1 MNIITGYRGEA
12 HITAQ
17 MDRDINR
24 GIFGSDAYVVKLSGS
39 NLSATIVSAN
49 EIKIGSGM
57 ICAQG
62 CMAEIPYG
70 TTESL
75 TIANGSQ
82 GMQRRD
88 LIVVRYTRN
97 TSTGVED
104 MSLIVKT
111 GTPAA
116 SSPSTPAYTS
126 GSIANG
132 ATLVEFPLYR
142 VKIDGLTITA
152 LEKQIGTMESLESVK
167 AALEDIDDAFQMR
180 TLRYK
185 EYPFTISY
193 AAGAPGTRGA
203 RVTLTTDYKT
213 DIGYDDLII
222 IGMVVRD
229 FTATNTMN
237 IVPTVNGTTI
247 YVSAY
252 RASEAAAADVT
263 GTLYVTCRHDY
274 Y

>member
-24 GIFGSDAYVVKLSGS
+24 GIFGSDAYVVNLSGS

-49 EIKIGSGM
+49 EIRIGSGM
-57 ICAQG
+57 IVAQG

-75 TIANGSQ
+75 TIQNGSQ

-88 LIVVRYTRN
+88 LIVVRYTRD

-126 GSIANG
+126 GTIANG

-142 VKIDGLTITA
+142 VKIDGLTITE
-152 LEKQIGTMESLESVK
+152 LEKQITTMESLESVK
-167 AALEDIDDAFQMR
+167 EALADIAEAFQR
-180 TLRYK
+180 RALLQK
-185 EYPFTISY
+185 DYPFTINY
-193 AAGAPGTRGA
+193 AEGTPGTRGV
-203 RVTLTTDYKT
+203 RLTISANFKN
-213 DIGYDDLII
+213 DIQYNDA
-222 IGMVVRD
+222 VVVGLAIVN
-229 FTATNTMN
+229 FQATGTMMLS
-237 IVPTVNGTTI
+237 PTVDNNAV
-247 YVSAY
+247 YLSAY
-252 RASEAAAADVT
+252 RASGNAATNVT
-263 GTLYVTCRHDY
+263 GTLRLTCRHDD
-274 Y
+274 

>member
-1 MNIITGYRGEA
+1 MNIITGYKGEA

-24 GIFGSDAYVVKLSGS
+24 GIFGSDAYIVNLTGS

-49 EIKIGSGM
+49 EIRIGSGM
-57 ICAQG
+57 IVAQG

-88 LIVVRYTRN
+88 LIVARYTRN

-126 GSIANG
+126 GTIANG

-142 VKIDGLTITA
+142 VKIDGLTITDV
-152 LEKQIGTMESLESVK
+152 EKQIATMESLESVRGH
-167 AALEDIDDAFQMR
+167 LENINDAFAQRMLLQR
-180 TLRYK
+180 

-193 AAGAPGTRGA
+193 AAGTPGTRGT
-203 RVTLTTDYKT
+203 RVTLTTNYKT

-222 IGMVVRD
+222 IGMVVKD
-229 FTATNTMN
+229 FTATNSMN

-252 RASEAAAADVT
+252 RAGEAAAADVT
-263 GTLYVTCRHDY
+263 GTLLVTCRHDY
-274 Y
+274 

>member
-24 GIFGSDAYVVKLSGS
+24 GIFGNDAHVV
-39 NLSATIVSAN
+39 NLTGTGHLAATIVSAN
-49 EIKIGSGM
+49 EIRIGAGLLV
-57 ICAQG
+57 AQG
-62 CMAEIPYG
+62 CMAEIPHG

-75 TIANGSQ
+75 TIENGSQ

-88 LIVVRYTRN
+88 LIVARYTRD

-104 MSLIVKT
+104 MSLVVKK

-116 SSPSTPAYTS
+116 SNPGTPAYQS

-132 ATLVEFPLYR
+132 ATRVEFPLYR
-142 VKIDGLTITA
+142 VKIDGLTITE
-152 LEKQIGTMESLESVK
+152 LEKQITTMESLESVK
-167 AALEDIDDAFQMR
+167 AALADIAEAFQRR

-193 AAGAPGTRGA
+193 AEGTPGTRGA
-203 RVTLTTDYKT
+203 RVTLTTDYKA

-222 IGMVVRD
+222 IGMVIKN

-237 IVPTVNGTTI
+237 IVPTVTDTLI

-252 RASEAAAADVT
+252 RATAAAASNVT
-263 GTLYVTCRHDY
+263 GTLLVTCRHDD
-274 Y
+274 

>member
-17 MDRDINR
+17 MDRNINR
-24 GIFGSDAYVVKLSGS
+24 GIFGSDAYVVNLSGS
-39 NLSATIVSAN
+39 HLSATIVSAN
-49 EIKIGSGM
+49 EIRIGSGM
-57 ICAQG
+57 IVAQG

-116 SSPSTPAYTS
+116 SNPSTPAYTS
-126 GSIANG
+126 
-132 ATLVEFPLYR
+132 
-142 VKIDGLTITA
+142 
-152 LEKQIGTMESLESVK
+152 
-167 AALEDIDDAFQMR
+167 
-180 TLRYK
+180 
-185 EYPFTISY
+185 
-193 AAGAPGTRGA
+193 
-203 RVTLTTDYKT
+203 
-213 DIGYDDLII
+213 
-222 IGMVVRD
+222 
-229 FTATNTMN
+229 
-237 IVPTVNGTTI
+237 
-247 YVSAY
+247 
-252 RASEAAAADVT
+252 
-263 GTLYVTCRHDY
+263 
-274 Y
+274 

>member
-24 GIFGSDAYVVKLSGS
+24 GIFGNDAHVV
-39 NLSATIVSAN
+39 NLTGTGHLAATIVSAN
-49 EIKIGSGM
+49 EIRIGAGLLV
-57 ICAQG
+57 AQG
-62 CMAEIPYG
+62 CMAEIPHG

-75 TIANGSQ
+75 TIANGAQ

-88 LIVVRYTRN
+88 LIVARYTRN

-116 SSPSTPAYTS
+116 SNPSTPAYTS

-142 VKIDGLTITA
+142 VKIDGLTITE
-152 LEKQIGTMESLESVK
+152 LEKQVTTIESFESVK
-167 AALEDIDDAFQMR
+167 EALEDIDEAFQR
-180 TLRYK
+180 RSLRYK
-185 EYPFTISY
+185 EYSFTIDY
-193 AAGAPGTRGA
+193 EAGTPGTRGT
-203 RVTLTTDYKT
+203 RVTLTSNYKT

-222 IGMVVRD
+222 IGMVVKD
-229 FTATNTMN
+229 FTATSAMN
-237 IVPTVNGTTI
+237 LVPTVNGTTI

-252 RASEAAAADVT
+252 RATAAAASNVT
-263 GTLYVTCRHDY
+263 GTLLVTCRHDD
-274 Y
+274 

>member
-49 EIKIGSGM
+49 EIRIGSGM

-75 TIANGSQ
+75 TIENGSQ

-88 LIVVRYTRN
+88 LIVARYKRN

-104 MSLIVKT
+104 MSLVVKT

-116 SSPSTPAYTS
+116 SNPSTPAYTS
-126 GSIANG
+126 GSIASG

-142 VKIDGLTITA
+142 VKIDGLTITEVEGLIKSA
-152 LEKQIGTMESLESVK
+152 QNTDETMTAIASIMS
-167 AALEDIDDAFQMR
+167 
-180 TLRYK
+180 
-185 EYPFTISY
+185 
-193 AAGAPGTRGA
+193 
-203 RVTLTTDYKT
+203 TLTGKANTYEWTTD
-213 DIGYDDLII
+213 DEL
-222 IGMVVRD
+222 V
-229 FTATNTMN
+229 
-237 IVPTVNGTTI
+237 
-247 YVSAY
+247 
-252 RASEAAAADVT
+252 AAIPRIRT
-263 GTLYVTCRHDY
+263 REPFLYVGTGRFSQDVLMTDAAHNCFGIGWKPASNTVFLLSVCYARLY
-274 Y
+274 YSIQRTDGTGESYSPVKLNTNV

>member
-12 HITAQ
+12 HITSQ

-49 EIKIGSGM
+49 EIRIGSGM

-75 TIANGSQ
+75 TIENGSQ

-88 LIVVRYTRN
+88 LIVARYTRD

-104 MSLIVKT
+104 MSLVVKT

-116 SSPSTPAYTS
+116 SNPGTPAYQS

-132 ATLVEFPLYR
+132 ATRVEFPLYR
-142 VKIDGLTITA
+142 VKIDGLTITE
-152 LEKQIGTMESLESVK
+152 LEKQIATMESLESVK
-167 AALEDIDDAFQMR
+167 AALADIAEAFQR
-180 TLRYK
+180 RALRYK

-193 AAGAPGTRGA
+193 TAGTPGTRGA
-203 RVTLTTDYKT
+203 RVTLTTDYKA

-222 IGMVVRD
+222 IGMVVKN
-229 FTATNTMN
+229 FTATSSMSIT
-237 IVPTVNGTTI
+237 PTFNGNAI
-247 YVSAY
+247 FVSAY
-252 RASEAAAADVT
+252 RASEAAADNVN
-263 GTLYVTCRHDY
+263 GTLLVTCRHDD
-274 Y
+274 

>member
-24 GIFGSDAYVVKLSGS
+24 GIFGSDAYVVNLTGS
-39 NLSATIVSAN
+39 HLSATIVSAN
-49 EIKIGSGM
+49 EIRIGSGM
-57 ICAQG
+57 IVAQG
-62 CMAEIPYG
+62 CTAEIPYG

-88 LIVVRYTRN
+88 LIVVRYMRN

-116 SSPSTPAYTS
+116 SNPSTPAYTS

-152 LEKQIGTMESLESVK
+152 LEKQIATMESLESVK
-167 AALEDIDDAFQMR
+167 EALADIAEAFQR
-180 TLRYK
+180 RALSYK
-185 EYPFTISY
+185 EYPFTINF
-193 AAGAPGTRGA
+193 AEGTPGTRGT
-203 RVTLTTDYKT
+203 RITLTADYKT
-213 DIGYDDLII
+213 DIGWDDAVI
-222 IGMVVRD
+222 IGMEITH
-229 FTATNTMN
+229 FTATTTM
-237 IVPTVNGTTI
+237 ILSPTAEGNLI
-247 YVSAY
+247 YLTAY
-252 RASEAAAADVT
+252 RASGNAATNVT
-263 GTLYVTCRHDY
+263 GTLLLTCRHDD
-274 Y
+274 